1 MLSRPPADRPVA
13 APERPPEPTPNQG
26 DLRGSGT
33 AAPEANAAAHGPPG
47 DGPAVTAPQTAE
59 LLDLHPAPA
68 DLERLVLDGM
78 ARQPRQLPAW
88 LLYDAEGSRLFEAIG
103 QQPEYGLT
111 RHETALLR
119 ERAPELARSL
129 AEGVTPAPVL
139 VEFGAGNLSKVGP
152 LLEALQPAAYVA
164 LDISLDQLGPC
175 CHALQERH
183 PTVPVLGICCDYA
196 DLDQMP
202 PHFLLEGR
210 PLLGFYP
217 GSSLGNFDPPQAR
230 ALLSRFARLLGP
242 GSRLL
247 IGIDQPKAQERLE
260 AAYND
265 AAGVSAAFAFNLLR
279 RLNRELAGDFDPAAF
294 TYRARWEAPGSRI
307 AMALVSRHAQIV
319 SVAGRRWTFAAGEP
333 LITEY
338 SVKYTP
344 EAFQVLAAEAGWR
357 TIRRWCDGDDD
368 LSLHLLAQ
376 ANSEA
381 SRPGSETPN
390 TIQHHA
396 DPTPLRNTP

>member
-1 MLSRPPADRPVA
+1 MLPRPPADRTVA
-13 APERPPEPTPNQG
+13 VP
-26 DLRGSGT
+26 
-33 AAPEANAAAHGPPG
+33 
-47 DGPAVTAPQTAE
+47 APQRAE

-68 DLERLVLDGM
+68 DLERLVLEGM

-111 RHETALLR
+111 RQETALLR
-119 ERAPELARSL
+119 ERAPELTRSL
-129 AEGVTPAPVL
+129 AEGITPTPVL

-152 LLEALQPAAYVA
+152 LLEALQPVAYVA
-164 LDISLDQLGPC
+164 LDISLDQLGPSC
-175 CHALQERH
+175 RALQERH
-183 PTVPVLGICCDYA
+183 PAVPVLGICCDYA
-196 DLDQMP
+196 DLDQLP
-202 PHFLLEGR
+202 PHSLLEGR

-217 GSSLGNFDPPQAR
+217 GSSLGNFDPPQAG

-247 IGIDQPKAQERLE
+247 IGIDQPKQQERLE
-260 AAYND
+260 AAYDD

-294 TYRARWEAPGSRI
+294 SYSARWEANANRI
-307 AMALVSRHAQIV
+307 AMALVSRHAQTV
-319 SVAGRRWTFAAGEP
+319 TLAGRRWSFTAGEP

-338 SVKYTP
+338 SAKYTP
-344 EAFQVLAAEAGWR
+344 EAFQALAAESGWR
-357 TIRRWCDGDDD
+357 AIRRWCDGADD

-376 ANSEA
+376 ADSQM
-381 SRPGSETPN
+381 SRAGGETPEPM
-390 TIQHHA
+390 QHHA
-396 DPTPLRNTP
+396 DPDPLPNAP